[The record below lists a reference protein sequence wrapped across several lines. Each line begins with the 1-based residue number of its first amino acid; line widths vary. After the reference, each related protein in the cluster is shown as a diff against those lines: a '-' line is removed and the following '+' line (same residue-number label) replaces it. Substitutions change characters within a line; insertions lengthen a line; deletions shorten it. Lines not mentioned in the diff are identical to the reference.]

1 MTWTTINLKDNNDPP
16 IKLYCVQIMYTDRDT
31 KDIKQSHG
39 LTLTSCIM
47 NPKARGDVK
56 LRSSNPLDLPLINP
70 NFFSNDEDLNLMVDS
85 LKFARKVVESKP
97 LSEIVLDETLPGK
110 NIKSNDDLINYCKR
124 TVKTNWHPVGT
135 CKMGKSEDDTA
146 VVDSHLRVHG
156 VENLRVF
163 DVSMMPNLVSG
174 NTNAPAM
181 AIANKAVEIML
192 NE

>member
-1 MTWTTINLKDNNDPP
+1 
-16 IKLYCVQIMYTDRDT
+16 
-31 KDIKQSHG
+31 
-39 LTLTSCIM
+39 M
-47 NPKARGDVK
+47 NWH
-56 LRSSNPLDLPLINP
+56 
-70 NFFSNDEDLNLMVDS
+70 
-85 LKFARKVVESKP
+85 
-97 LSEIVLDETLPGK
+97 
-110 NIKSNDDLINYCKR
+110 YCKR

-146 VVDSHLRVHG
+146 VVDSHLRVYG
-156 VENLRVF
+156 IDNLRVF

>member
-1 MTWTTINLKDNNDPP
+1 
-16 IKLYCVQIMYTDRDT
+16 MYTDRDT

-85 LKFARKVVESKP
+85 LRFARKVVQSKP

-110 NIKSNDDLINYCKR
+110 NVKSDDELIKYCKR

-135 CKMGKSEDDTA
+135 CKMGKSDDNTA
-146 VVDSHLRVHG
+146 VVDSHLRVYG
-156 VENLRVF
+156 IDNLRVF

>member
-1 MTWTTINLKDNNDPP
+1 
-16 IKLYCVQIMYTDRDT
+16 
-31 KDIKQSHG
+31 
-39 LTLTSCIM
+39 
-47 NPKARGDVK
+47 
-56 LRSSNPLDLPLINP
+56 
-70 NFFSNDEDLNLMVDS
+70 
-85 LKFARKVVESKP
+85 
-97 LSEIVLDETLPGK
+97 
-110 NIKSNDDLINYCKR
+110 
-124 TVKTNWHPVGT
+124 
-135 CKMGKSEDDTA
+135 MGKSEDDTA